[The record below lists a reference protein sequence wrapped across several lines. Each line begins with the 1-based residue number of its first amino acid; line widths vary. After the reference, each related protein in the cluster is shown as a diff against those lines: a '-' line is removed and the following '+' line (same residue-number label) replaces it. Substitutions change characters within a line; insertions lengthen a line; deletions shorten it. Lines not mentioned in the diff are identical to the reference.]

1 MSLNGEGDLREL
13 QTVDAGTVIFGT
25 VRIVRLFIR
34 VCGGVART
42 TPGDSNPTR
51 KDGVLR
57 RLLGRPVTGSGV

>member
-1 MSLNGEGDLREL
+1 
-13 QTVDAGTVIFGT
+13 VIFGT